1 MRAECEESAGLCRQW
16 EAGGEFVVLNR
27 VAGGGLIEQM
37 TLSKDLKKVRRIKIW
52 IYREENSMP

>member
-1 MRAECEESAGLCRQW
+1 MRAECEESAGLSRQW

-27 VAGGGLIEQM
+27 VARGGLIEQM

-52 IYREENSMP
+52 IYREENSML